1 VLQLPGRWNIPTR
14 SMEMTQ
20 NMSDFVGMSSALT
33 MTAATLTMAVEQNIA
48 PVDAGE
54 PVSP

>member
-1 VLQLPGRWNIPTR
+1 
-14 SMEMTQ
+14 
-20 NMSDFVGMSSALT
+20 MSRKTT
-33 MTAATLTMAVEQNIA
+33 MTAATLALAADMNIA